1 MGMKMLELKQ
11 QKMPNIDIWN
21 NSQIFLGKNLAF
33 ILGDIFYLESAAKK
47 LQSFRNLQNKETFKT
62 LIHLWFLKVLRE
74 S

>member
-47 LQSFRNLQNKETFKT
+47 L
-62 LIHLWFLKVLRE
+62 
-74 S
+74 